1 MVVKSSL
8 SKINSMGILPM
19 MLITGMG
26 GSYVMYKRRE
36 YLNTLDKRHHTREI
50 TDKCYMDIGIGN
62 KYAGRIIVGLYSK
75 RVPMTCE
82 NFVQL
87 CQGYKVGEG
96 ETERLVGYRNTLFY
110 KVQPGRPSSRTIFGG
125 DTVTGSG
132 QSRGMSIYGRK
143 YPDEN
148 YHMRFVQDGDLAS
161 MGWGPNTNSSHFMI
175 TLLPSPPLHG
185 RYVVFGTVLRG
196 MKIVRGI
203 GDQATRTGQLVEECR
218 ILQCGLY
225 RDECPP
231 PVPQEFL
238 DTHKPTM
245 TQIDW
250 ERYDREVQT
259 RLSEHEK
266 SGERKA
272 GPASPITPAHKLT
285 G

>member
-1 MVVKSSL
+1 
-8 SKINSMGILPM
+8 
-19 MLITGMG
+19 
-26 GSYVMYKRRE
+26 
-36 YLNTLDKRHHTREI
+36 
-50 TDKCYMDIGIGN
+50 CYMDIGIGN

-87 CQGYKVGEG
+87 CEGYKVGEG

-110 KVQPGRPSSRTIFGG
+110 KVQPGLAIFGG

-266 SGERKA
+266 SAERKA
-272 GPASPITPAHKLT
+272 WSASSITPAHKLT